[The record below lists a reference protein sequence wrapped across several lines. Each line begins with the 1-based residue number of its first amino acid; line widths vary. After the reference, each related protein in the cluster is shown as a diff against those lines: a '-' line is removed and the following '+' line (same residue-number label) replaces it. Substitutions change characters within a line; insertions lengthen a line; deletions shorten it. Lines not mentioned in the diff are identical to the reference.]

1 MENFYRGP
9 AILLT
14 GASEVPVD
22 AALFTEAA
30 GPETAWSGT
39 IRPEGSEPLWVE
51 LEGDTARLRL
61 ADGREGRITILGS
74 GFGTVQV
81 SGEGPLPAPRP

>member
-9 AILLT
+9 ATLLS
-14 GASEVPVD
+14 GAGEIPVE

-30 GPETAWSGT
+30 GPEAAWSGT
-39 IRPEGSEPLWVE
+39 VRPDGPEPLWTE

-61 ADGREGRITILGS
+61 PDGREGRITVLGS
-74 GFGTVQV
+74 GFGAVEV
-81 SGEGPLPAPRP
+81 AGDGPAPA

>member
-14 GASEVPVD
+14 GAAEVPVD
-22 AALFTEAA
+22 AALYTETT
-30 GPETAWSGT
+30 GPGTAWSGT
-39 IRPEGSEPLWVE
+39 IRPEGSQPLWVE
-51 LEGDTARLRL
+51 LEGDSARLRL
-61 ADGREGRITILGS
+61 ADGRVGRITILGS

-81 SGEGPLPAPRP
+81 NGEGPLPANPA